1 MANVDPDEELP
12 LDEEGQDGPVA
23 HVPFAEALDN
33 PMPSTSREMSALP
46 IIEDD
51 SRRPEL
57 QDPSL
62 PVPLPA
68 ACVPAAS
75 VPPVALPPAS
85 KPPTS
90 LPPTTSLPPASLP
103 AESMPAESMPASSVL
118 VLQSASSAS
127 PLDFLG
133 VNLRGQEEPV
143 VFDPEGFDDDESESD
158 EGAMFRTKALT
169 KAKEVP
175 VPTVSATKMKTRS
188 QNK

>member
-46 IIEDD
+46 IIDD
-51 SRRPEL
+51 EL

-103 AESMPAESMPASSVL
+103 AESMPASSVP
-118 VLQSASSAS
+118 VLQSAS

>member
-1 MANVDPDEELP
+1 MANVDPDKELP
-12 LDEEGQDGPVA
+12 LDEEGQDGPA
-23 HVPFAEALDN
+23 AYVPFAEALDI

-46 IIEDD
+46 IVEDD
-51 SRRPEL
+51 SRTPEL
-57 QDPSL
+57 QEPSSL

-75 VPPVALPPAS
+75 VPPVSLPPAS
-85 KPPTS
+85 VPPTS
-90 LPPTTSLPPASLP
+90 LPPTSLPPASLP
-103 AESMPAESMPASSVL
+103 AESMPASSVP
-118 VLQSASSAS
+118 VLQSAS